1 MNTIQS
7 QNRHPAPGMLATLTL
22 RTGSFT
28 IPARSPEGPVS
39 TVLKLGIMMNT
50 ANTRTI
56 HVQRVAD
63 QLFEVRDD
71 DRKLLGTSRNEMQAV
86 WGAVLKAEET
96 SKSGCTVRVMVERD
110 GREFEEFVAKP
121 PFHQ

>member
-1 MNTIQS
+1 
-7 QNRHPAPGMLATLTL
+7 
-22 RTGSFT
+22 
-28 IPARSPEGPVS
+28 
-39 TVLKLGIMMNT
+39 MMNT

-96 SKSGCTVRVMVERD
+96 SQSGCTVRVMVERD
-110 GREFEEFVAKP
+110 GREFEEFVARP

>member
-1 MNTIQS
+1 MN
-7 QNRHPAPGMLATLTL
+7 A
-22 RTGSFT
+22 
-28 IPARSPEGPVS
+28 
-39 TVLKLGIMMNT
+39 

-56 HVQRVAD
+56 HVQRVSD
-63 QLFEVRDD
+63 QEFEVRDD
-71 DRKLLGTSRNEMQAV
+71 DRNLLGISRNEMLAV

-110 GREFEEFVAKP
+110 GLEVEEFVAKP